1 MKGVHWVAL
10 VMLPLLLVAAVAG
23 WWVQGTRRD
32 QVAGYATSLA
42 GRTENQRRN
51 ALLAARALDNAVIR
65 PGAEFSFNAVVKGW
79 AQDDGYVKA
88 PVSYDGELVRAYGGG
103 VCQAS
108 TTLYNAALL
117 AGLPIL
123 ERHPH
128 SFHPE
133 YATPGRDAAVA
144 YPGVDLRFSNPYDA
158 PLRIR
163 AKVFGDI
170 LSIRLEGPIL
180 RHEAVRLQ
188 TQMLSRTAPERQTR
202 TLRGDGRVRRNYL
215 RSPGLAGCRAVT
227 WRIFYRDGRIC
238 RREKLSDDSYATMDR
253 VVALAP

>member
-1 MKGVHWVAL
+1 MKRAL
-10 VMLPLLLVAAVAG
+10 AFAPVPIALLIVVCVG
-23 WWVQGTRRD
+23 WMIWGARRQ

-42 GRTENQRRN
+42 GRSENQRRN
-51 ALLAARALDNAVIR
+51 ALLAARALDNAVIL
-65 PGAEFSFNAVVKGW
+65 PGAVFSFNSVVKGW

-128 SFHPE
+128 AFHPE

-163 AKVFGDI
+163 AKVSGEI
-170 LSIRLEGPIL
+170 LSIRLEGPVL
-180 RHEAVRLQ
+180 RRENVRLQ
-188 TQMLSRTAPERQTR
+188 TQLLSRTEPERQTH
-202 TLRGDGRVRRNYL
+202 TLRGGGRVRRNYL

-227 WRIFYRDGRIC
+227 WRIFYRDGSIS
-238 RREKLSDDSYATMDR
+238 RRERLSDDTYATMDR